1 MLVWHDRPPGL
12 HKHGGG
18 EHYTQRPIYEQP
30 RARRR
35 VCQSVS
41 LAITILA
48 SSPFH
53 RYLSVGIERQP
64 RPGQDARHGGR
75 ETQAGTKE

>member
-1 MLVWHDRPPGL
+1 LLVWHDRPPGL

-18 EHYTQRPIYEQP
+18 EHYTQRPIYGQP

-35 VCQSVS
+35 ECQSVS

-53 RYLSVGIERQP
+53 RYLSVGIKRQP
-64 RPGQDARHGGR
+64 YRDKMPRHGRG